1 MPIRKMEHVGIF
13 VDDLS
18 TSLHFYQT
26 ILGMQVIDTVTLQ
39 SGSTLTFLGFE
50 GTSETCIELV
60 EAKGAQ
66 LSEVG
71 KVHHLAFTV
80 DDIENEL
87 TRLGQHGVVFMD
99 ATPKS
104 LPDGTKYIFFYGPN
118 REHLELFQPPV

>member
-13 VDDLS
+13 VDDLN

-26 ILGMQVIDTVTLQ
+26 ILGMQVIKTVTMQ
-39 SGSTLTFLGFE
+39 SGTKLTFLGFE
-50 GTSETCIELV
+50 GTHETCIELV
-60 EAKGAQ
+60 EGKSAD
-66 LSEVG
+66 LDEVG

-80 DDIENEL
+80 DDIENEVR
-87 TRLGQHGVVFMD
+87 RLEQHDIVFMD
-99 ATPKS
+99 ETPMT